1 MPRLNLNFFIVLLG
15 VVTFIAVLNFLLDLF
30 LQEKARWFEE
40 LTAERNL
47 EVELSKRDELK
58 AALKSK
64 TDAEKI
70 FYFKRWK
77 SFGDEFK

>member
-1 MPRLNLNFFIVLLG
+1 MPRLNLNCLIVLLSA
-15 VVTFIAVLNFLLDLF
+15 VTFVAVLNFLLDLF

-47 EVELSKRDELK
+47 EVELSERDELK
-58 AALKSK
+58 SALQGKS
-64 TDAEKI
+64 DAEK
-70 FYFKRWK
+70 FLYFKRWK

>member
-1 MPRLNLNFFIVLLG
+1 MPRLNLNCLIVLLG
-15 VVTFIAVLNFLLDLF
+15 AVTFVAVLNFLLDLF

-58 AALKSK
+58 AALKNKSY
-64 TDAEKI
+64 AEKI

>member
-1 MPRLNLNFFIVLLG
+1 MPRLNLNFFVIILS
-15 VVTFIAVLNFLLDLF
+15 VVTVIAVLNFLLDLF
-30 LQEKARWFEE
+30 LQEKARWFEK

-58 AALKSK
+58 AALKGKS
-64 TDAEKI
+64 DAEKI
-70 FYFKRWK
+70 LYFKRWK